1 MAKALIGYRRGPKLF
16 LVPLGRVP
24 SGGHIEVEPV
34 SALDLDTPAA
44 DVGRSI
50 VDTLE
55 LSDKQFDDPPVEALR
70 SPAQVAAGSKSW
82 RQFIHG
88 TASCDVEQRENGYV
102 ITPLRPE
109 KGQASVT
116 NQSAQSRFHC
126 RWHRR
131 LLAKHS
137 LKCCGRVRSTRD
149 LDASALLRA
158 LSSFTIVQGA
168 GLGRDAAPSF
178 GCL

>member
-109 KGQASVT
+109 KGT
-116 NQSAQSRFHC
+116 
-126 RWHRR
+126 
-131 LLAKHS
+131 
-137 LKCCGRVRSTRD
+137 
-149 LDASALLRA
+149 
-158 LSSFTIVQGA
+158 
-168 GLGRDAAPSF
+168 SF
-178 GCL
+178 GYEPERAVTIPLQVAPETLGQAFLEVLRSCEEH